1 MKKVLNLF
9 IVIMLLIITLGC
21 QAHNH
26 EFVNGTCSCG
36 ERDGITFKVVFKD
49 FDGTILKEEFVEK
62 NNSASAP
69 NDPKRDG
76 YSFIGWDQDFTN
88 ISTDLEVTAKYQ
100 PMEHTVS
107 FYDFYGNL
115 LKEEK
120 VFTGDSATSPTLP
133 EVPYHT
139 FKEWDIDFSNVDFSM
154 TVRPLYTYN
163 GETQDMETANYWIQ
177 ELSKKHDINKIIMT
191 SDEIEAFNESVY
203 SDYLSTEVVDVLKL
217 EKTVTDTYV
226 LNMIN
231 AYSNMS
237 KYPVYDDV
245 TKKQLTTSQKTEILN
260 NRNLENISSTI
271 EVKFGIIVDFA
282 AMRSYPTN
290 QYSNDYY
297 MDRFQE
303 TALNVGEV
311 VAVYHE
317 SSCGNWYFVQAEN
330 YNGWVEKKFIATA
343 PFDVISNFSK
353 NEERLVVISDMV
365 TIEDAKVRMGQSF
378 PLLESSSDSYKIL
391 FPVRLEDGT
400 LLLKEVEV
408 KNTLDFNVGY
418 LEYNYVNLMTQ
429 AFKLLGIDY
438 SWGDKFI
445 TGRDCSSTM
454 NAIYRSFGFVMPR
467 NTSNQLAIPTYG
479 KKVNGLSPTSLKK
492 YEPGTMIF
500 TKSHVM
506 LYIGDDEN
514 GKPYLLHNTTS
525 NNGEC
530 IIQSLIS
537 YGGNNMIAVL
547 RPYNVE

>member
-88 ISTDLEVTAKYQ
+88 ILADLEVNAKYQ

-237 KYPVYDDV
+237 KYPVYDDA

-260 NRNLENISSTI
+260 NRNLENIPSTI

-311 VAVYHE
+311 VAIYHE

-330 YNGWVEKKFIATA
+330 YNGWVEKKFIAIA
-343 PFDVISNFSK
+343 PFDVISNFAK

-378 PLLESSSDSYKIL
+378 PLLESSSASHNIL

-408 KNTLDFNVGY
+408 KNSLDFNVGY